1 MYGNNDSGFMM
12 MLLVVLLVV
21 LFFAMRTRKSS
32 SSKAATTET
41 SKKTSSAQMR
51 EDIKATKTSRVVDQ
65 VEILEELGGTSQG
78 FRQYCELVGTSQ
90 KDGGVTAPYSGRAVA
105 YYDVKCYRLEHVNG
119 VDRETLVAHETSI
132 DPFYFKDASCD
143 TPVYVDLKSFGSNI
157 ILVNST
163 NHVEGPNS
171 QFSQAF
177 NQNSSTPGTSG
188 SVYAIMG
195 ELRDAA
201 SRLLAN
207 VASRLPRYTPS
218 PRFAFAGAAAGMSGS
233 VSYKEPEHRNVMF
246 ATKGNSLGSKGNS
259 LGSKGMGSRP
269 PQPPRS
275 SRPSQP
281 MGAGYGRQMPQN
293 LGSFLGGGYG
303 SVFGM
308 PTRSYPRMSSGPDLG
323 GILVG
328 MTLGSLLRQVNSANT
343 QRTVVQPQAPV
354 DTFRGYRI
362 VEDVVPLGSPTYC
375 IGEIFKQGTDVYMGR
390 SLAED
395 YPTSFFAC
403 RPEAEVLSALGA

>member
-1 MYGNNDSGFMM
+1 MGDNGFMM
-12 MLLVVLLVV
+12 MVFFVMVII
-21 LFFAMRTRKSS
+21 LFFAMSTRRKSS
-32 SSKAATTET
+32 STASTADA
-41 SKKTSSAQMR
+41 KKSSSAQMR

-78 FRQYCELVGTSQ
+78 FRQYCELVGTSM
-90 KDGGVTAPYSGRAVA
+90 KDGGVTAPYSGREVA

-132 DPFYFKDASCD
+132 DPFYFTDGSCD

-177 NQNSSTPGTSG
+177 NQNSSSSSSG

-195 ELRDAA
+195 ELRDKAEQ
-201 SRLLAN
+201 LLAN
-207 VASRLPRYTPS
+207 VVARLPRYTPS
-218 PRFAFAGAAAGMSGS
+218 PRYAFAYAGAGNMDVA
-233 VSYKEPEHRNVMF
+233 EPAEEPRRGRAMF
-246 ATKGNSLGSKGNS
+246 AYGG
-259 LGSKGMGSRP
+259 RP
-269 PQPPRS
+269 PQKGRVGG
-275 SRPSQP
+275 RMPSGHMPQ
-281 MGAGYGRQMPQN
+281 QMPRQQMPPN
-293 LGSFLGGGYG
+293 LGSFLGNGYG
-303 SVFGM
+303 NVFGM
-308 PTRSYPRMSSGPDLG
+308 PQRTYRRSTSPDLG

-328 MTLGSLLRQVNSANT
+328 MTLGSLLRQVNSTNM
-343 QRTVVQPQAPV
+343 QRQVVVNQTPTN
-354 DTFRGYRI
+354 TFRGYRI